1 MTQGFSS
8 SPNPLRTV
16 PSHRAADPPHSGP
29 TEFYLLP
36 WITAPWAPLPPGG
49 QGHYVRVTDLVHLNS
64 SVIYCGFVVL
74 CTLNLRLSFPHGV
87 LRGSASSV
95 GSYLLYHRVDNP
107 SESRAYATPH
117 FSPKED
123 TRAAKPALESPPAAV
138 FRGGQR
144 CELLEDRRLV

>member
-64 SVIYCGFVVL
+64 SVIYCGFVYFKPKAL
-74 CTLNLRLSFPHGV
+74 LPTRGSQRLGK
-87 LRGSASSV
+87 LRGQ
-95 GSYLLYHRVDNP
+95 LL
-107 SESRAYATPH
+107 AL
-117 FSPKED
+117 SP
-123 TRAAKPALESPPAAV
+123 
-138 FRGGQR
+138 GGQPFGEQSLCNTSFFPKR
-144 CELLEDRRLV
+144 GH